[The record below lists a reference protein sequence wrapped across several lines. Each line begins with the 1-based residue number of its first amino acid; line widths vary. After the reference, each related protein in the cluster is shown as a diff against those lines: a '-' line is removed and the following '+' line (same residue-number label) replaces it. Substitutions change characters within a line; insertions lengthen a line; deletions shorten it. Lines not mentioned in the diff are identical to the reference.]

1 MRTVRRPVVVALALA
16 LLAACGRDPG
26 AHRVRPLPTPDG
38 SPALRGGGAPRSPR
52 IASYTIDATLDPTR
66 HQIVATQTLHWTNTG
81 ESPVDVLPFH
91 LYLNAFKNERS
102 LFMRSSHGKPRG
114 ERAGDTGWG
123 WIQVDSVQ
131 IGGVELAGTLRHVG
145 LPDETVAELPLPEP
159 VPAGG
164 KIDVHFKFTAQLPE
178 VMARTG
184 YQGEFHMVAQWF
196 PKVGVRVG
204 PPGAER
210 WECQPLHANTEFFA
224 DFGVYDVSITVPS
237 TYVVAATGVLVSAT
251 EAAGGTHT
259 FKYQAQDVHDFAW
272 MADPYM
278 EVMAGQAKVED
289 GTVEVR
295 VVHRP
300 AQQAFAR
307 RHLQAGIGA
316 IEKYSAAYLPYPWP
330 IMTIVDPPPEA
341 MRAAG
346 GMEYPTLVTTAGD
359 SVLSRPGV
367 RIPELVTIHEV
378 GHNWFQGMLASNEP
392 IEAWLDEG
400 VNEWAV
406 ARAMNELYGPRT
418 SGIDWMGWQVE
429 IAALRRAIA
438 AGPAS
443 LPSPIA
449 TAAYAF
455 ADGRTYAEQTYATT
469 MRALRTLEQTVGAS
483 RFAAAMKVYARTWA
497 FKHPTGRDL
506 FDVLSRELGED
517 LAWFFGP
524 VFQQVGGVRL
534 AVHEATCRRAHPPR
548 GVFGAGAEQKTVTA
562 ATAPE
567 TGSYE
572 CEVVVSN
579 TGVWHVP
586 VDVELR
592 FEDGSSQRMR
602 WDDRGAGDPA
612 GAPPPAPP
620 DGGRHWARFVVERS
634 SQLTEVILDPDAKIA
649 LDSPMTHHYRIAG
662 DGSAA
667 LRAGAWFGSMAQT
680 LMQLVGL

>member
-251 EAAGGTHT
+251 EAG
-259 FKYQAQDVHDFAW
+259 
-272 MADPYM
+272 
-278 EVMAGQAKVED
+278 
-289 GTVEVR
+289 
-295 VVHRP
+295 
-300 AQQAFAR
+300 
-307 RHLQAGIGA
+307 
-316 IEKYSAAYLPYPWP
+316 
-330 IMTIVDPPPEA
+330 
-341 MRAAG
+341 
-346 GMEYPTLVTTAGD
+346 
-359 SVLSRPGV
+359 SR
-367 RIPELVTIHEV
+367 L
-378 GHNWFQGMLASNEP
+378 
-392 IEAWLDEG
+392 
-400 VNEWAV
+400 
-406 ARAMNELYGPRT
+406 
-418 SGIDWMGWQVE
+418 
-429 IAALRRAIA
+429 
-438 AGPAS
+438 
-443 LPSPIA
+443 
-449 TAAYAF
+449 
-455 ADGRTYAEQTYATT
+455 
-469 MRALRTLEQTVGAS
+469 
-483 RFAAAMKVYARTWA
+483 
-497 FKHPTGRDL
+497 
-506 FDVLSRELGED
+506 
-517 LAWFFGP
+517 
-524 VFQQVGGVRL
+524 
-534 AVHEATCRRAHPPR
+534 
-548 GVFGAGAEQKTVTA
+548 
-562 ATAPE
+562 
-567 TGSYE
+567 
-572 CEVVVSN
+572 
-579 TGVWHVP
+579 
-586 VDVELR
+586 
-592 FEDGSSQRMR
+592 
-602 WDDRGAGDPA
+602 
-612 GAPPPAPP
+612 
-620 DGGRHWARFVVERS
+620 RS
-634 SQLTEVILDPDAKIA
+634 SPT
-649 LDSPMTHHYRIAG
+649 
-662 DGSAA
+662 
-667 LRAGAWFGSMAQT
+667 
-680 LMQLVGL
+680 